1 MIHFAALLGI
11 NGADTMKQTI
21 FYVLMLALAV
31 IIGLFIAHVP
41 AFVLLQIASTSFA
54 MPLWLLFVVVILAL
68 SVFVIIRKIV
78 RRALILPQKLRN
90 NLEVMQQR
98 HTLRKQIKQIEAG
111 IERARTSAS

>member
-1 MIHFAALLGI
+1 M
-11 NGADTMKQTI
+11 DTMKHTI

-54 MPLWLLFVVVILAL
+54 MPLWLLFVVVLLGVI
-68 SVFVIIRKIV
+68 VFVIIRKIV

-98 HTLRKQIKQIEAG
+98 HALRKKIKQIEVG
-111 IERARTSAS
+111 IERARTLAS